1 MSLASFSVRKKVTVT
16 MFTLIILLMG
26 VISFSKLGLDL
37 MPDIDYPTISV
48 VTTYTG
54 ASPEDIEEMIT
65 KPMEGWVGTV
75 SNVKKVQS
83 FSKEGISLINIEFE
97 WGTNLDFAAQD
108 VRETISQYERY
119 LPEEAEKP
127 TVIKFNLSQIP
138 VLMYGVSGKRSLFDV
153 KNITEDKIAERL
165 ERLDGVA
172 QVMVVSS
179 EVREI
184 QVRLDGDRV
193 KSLSLSPDAVLAS
206 LSAENL
212 NQPAGY
218 FTQGHQEYILRTT
231 GEFKDLETI
240 RRISVGTTPEGRIV
254 RLGEIAT
261 VVDGLKESRTNAKM
275 SGEKAVFFIV
285 SKSSGANI
293 VKVADRVK
301 GTLEKMKGDLPSD
314 ITLHLGMDMSEPV
327 TNTAA
332 GTTSDVIFG
341 GLMVVVVIF
350 LFLSNWRPTLTISIS
365 IPLSIIATFISFYV
379 AGYTLN
385 LITLVGLGLGVGMLV
400 DNSVVVIENIFRR
413 VEEEDEDVET
423 ASAKGTEEVGMAI
436 SASTFTTIGV
446 FFPML
451 FTSGI
456 VGKFAQ
462 ALALSVSFAL
472 LSSLLVA
479 LTIVPMLTSVI
490 FRGMGRESIA
500 AKGSKERGFDRYRR
514 LYKRLLE
521 GALRKRKTVLTVV
534 VLLFLL
540 SFVAMAFLGT
550 EFMPTSDNST
560 VLLKL
565 KLPIGTPLAVT
576 ERSAGEI
583 DKRLMARKEVLS
595 IGTIVGVDE
604 NDQNGSSTETN
615 PRGTHEAIFWIR
627 LVPKSERALSGTDV
641 IDEVKRS
648 VPPYRGSTLETVDFS
663 QSLTGGSSF
672 PVDVRVYGKDLG
684 MLKNISDRVSQVMA
698 SVSGFTDIHSSL
710 ITGKKEVHIEID
722 REKAYRFGL
731 NVTSIA
737 SAVHTYTIGKTYT
750 RYKEKGEEYDIRVL
764 MDEKDR
770 KRIEDIRLLPIPTP
784 TGKRVY
790 LKDVASLE
798 VGTGPL
804 EIERQNQVRKVSVLA
819 NVKGRDMGSTVEELK
834 AKLALLEKNLPS
846 GYFIEYA
853 GQYEDMTSGFQD
865 LFLAFLIAVTLVY
878 MIMAS
883 QFEHLL
889 HPLVIMFT
897 VPMAFI
903 GVIAALAAAGSP
915 VNVIVFMGLIILAGV
930 AVNNGIVMIDYI
942 NQKRKAGEDAY
953 QAVVEGAVTRLRP
966 ILITSF
972 TTVIGMV
979 PMVFSK
985 GEGAEMR
992 QPIGLTIVGGLTA
1005 ATLLTLF
1012 VIPII
1017 YSYFNKIKP
1026 PPREEAR

>member
-54 ASPEDIEEMIT
+54 ASPEDIEEMIS

-261 VVDGLKESRTNAKM
+261 VVDGLKESRTDAKM

-365 IPLSIIATFISFYV
+365 IPLSIIATFISF
-379 AGYTLN
+379 
-385 LITLVGLGLGVGMLV
+385 
-400 DNSVVVIENIFRR
+400 
-413 VEEEDEDVET
+413 
-423 ASAKGTEEVGMAI
+423 
-436 SASTFTTIGV
+436 
-446 FFPML
+446 
-451 FTSGI
+451 
-456 VGKFAQ
+456 
-462 ALALSVSFAL
+462 
-472 LSSLLVA
+472 
-479 LTIVPMLTSVI
+479 
-490 FRGMGRESIA
+490 
-500 AKGSKERGFDRYRR
+500 
-514 LYKRLLE
+514 
-521 GALRKRKTVLTVV
+521 
-534 VLLFLL
+534 
-540 SFVAMAFLGT
+540 
-550 EFMPTSDNST
+550 
-560 VLLKL
+560 
-565 KLPIGTPLAVT
+565 
-576 ERSAGEI
+576 
-583 DKRLMARKEVLS
+583 
-595 IGTIVGVDE
+595 
-604 NDQNGSSTETN
+604 
-615 PRGTHEAIFWIR
+615 
-627 LVPKSERALSGTDV
+627 
-641 IDEVKRS
+641 
-648 VPPYRGSTLETVDFS
+648 
-663 QSLTGGSSF
+663 
-672 PVDVRVYGKDLG
+672 
-684 MLKNISDRVSQVMA
+684 
-698 SVSGFTDIHSSL
+698 
-710 ITGKKEVHIEID
+710 
-722 REKAYRFGL
+722 
-731 NVTSIA
+731 
-737 SAVHTYTIGKTYT
+737 
-750 RYKEKGEEYDIRVL
+750 
-764 MDEKDR
+764 
-770 KRIEDIRLLPIPTP
+770 
-784 TGKRVY
+784 
-790 LKDVASLE
+790 
-798 VGTGPL
+798 
-804 EIERQNQVRKVSVLA
+804 
-819 NVKGRDMGSTVEELK
+819 
-834 AKLALLEKNLPS
+834 
-846 GYFIEYA
+846 
-853 GQYEDMTSGFQD
+853 
-865 LFLAFLIAVTLVY
+865 
-878 MIMAS
+878 
-883 QFEHLL
+883 
-889 HPLVIMFT
+889 
-897 VPMAFI
+897 
-903 GVIAALAAAGSP
+903 
-915 VNVIVFMGLIILAGV
+915 
-930 AVNNGIVMIDYI
+930 
-942 NQKRKAGEDAY
+942 
-953 QAVVEGAVTRLRP
+953 
-966 ILITSF
+966 
-972 TTVIGMV
+972 
-979 PMVFSK
+979 
-985 GEGAEMR
+985 
-992 QPIGLTIVGGLTA
+992 
-1005 ATLLTLF
+1005 
-1012 VIPII
+1012 
-1017 YSYFNKIKP
+1017 
-1026 PPREEAR
+1026 